1 MTDDFLFNSMA
12 SEEKTMSQNRRKH
25 FFINKPLQLRFML
38 AVIIP
43 LLLINLIALA
53 GLYFGIWSKVL
64 ETFSDEQTLND
75 LVTASRMVEYEQA
88 RHPAASQNFSALS
101 FFKQNEKLG
110 QRQREVFKEILDETN
125 RSLLWKF
132 LLLLFFLAWG
142 TIFISHK
149 IAGPFFRFSKA
160 FGEVEKGDYRARVL
174 LRKLDE
180 GHPVAQEFNEAME
193 KTDHL
198 LSDLKV
204 LAQEKDAPQAVA
216 KIKEKLAAVR
226 TSSNA

>member
-1 MTDDFLFNSMA
+1 
-12 SEEKTMSQNRRKH
+12 
-25 FFINKPLQLRFML
+25 ML
-38 AVIIP
+38 AVVIP
-43 LLLINLIALA
+43 LFLINLAAIA

-88 RHPAASQNFSALS
+88 RHPTGTPQDFSSLS
-101 FFKQNEKLG
+101 FFKQTEKLG
-110 QRQREVFKEILDETN
+110 QRQREVFKDILNETN

-132 LLLLFFLAWG
+132 ALLLVLIAWG

-149 IAGPFFRFSKA
+149 IAGPFLRFSKA
-160 FGEVEKGDYRARVL
+160 LHEVEKGDYRARVF

-193 KTDHL
+193 KTDRL
-198 LSDLKV
+198 LSDLKALSLEKDTP
-204 LAQEKDAPQAVA
+204 LAVTRIQEKLSAVQTSTDA
-216 KIKEKLAAVR
+216 
-226 TSSNA
+226 

>member
-1 MTDDFLFNSMA
+1 MG
-12 SEEKTMSQNRRKH
+12 QNRRKH
-25 FFINKPLQLRFML
+25 FFINKPLQIRFML

-43 LLLINLIALA
+43 LFLINFVALA
-53 GLYFGIWSKVL
+53 GLYFGIWGKVL
-64 ETFSDEQTLND
+64 ETFSDEQTLTD

-88 RHPAASQNFSALS
+88 RHPAASQNFSSLS
-101 FFKQNEKLG
+101 FFRQTEKLS
-110 QRQREVFKEILDETN
+110 QRQREVFKGILDETN

-132 LLLLFFLAWG
+132 SLLLFFLGWG

-160 FGEVEKGDYRARVL
+160 FNELEKGDYRARII
-174 LRKLDE
+174 LRKRDE

-198 LSDLKV
+198 LSNLKT
-204 LAQEKDAPQAVA
+204 LSQEKDAPQAVA
-216 KIKEKLAAVR
+216 KIKEKLSAVQ
-226 TSSNA
+226 TSADV